1 MKRHLFEPTLAG
13 RRARALLVALAAASS
28 AGCIPAIII
37 GGVGTTMYMANDRRT
52 NDTMLADQR
61 IERTAA
67 SRIKTALGADVILDT
82 SSHNRNLLLVGRAKN
97 EEVKRRAGEI
107 AAKVD
112 GVRTVHNE
120 LELVA
125 ARMPSS
131 SATDAALT
139 TQVKA
144 RMVGNGDFDPLAVSV
159 TSDGGIV
166 YLQGLVTKAEGDAA
180 AKVAATTSGVT
191 KVVALFEYIE
201 KAPKPQPAPPAP
213 NQ

>member
-1 MKRHLFEPTLAG
+1 MTLRPLSRG
-13 RRARALLVALAAASS
+13 ALVAAFVALAS
-28 AGCIPAIII
+28 GCVPAIII

-61 IERTAA
+61 IERTAS
-67 SRIKTALGADVILDT
+67 SRIRTALGADVILDT

-107 AAKVD
+107 AAQID

-120 LELVA
+120 LELVSV
-125 ARMPSS
+125 RMPSS
-131 SATDAALT
+131 SANDAALT

-144 RMVGNGDFDPLAVSV
+144 RMVGNGTFDPLAVSV

-166 YLQGLVTKAEGDAA
+166 YLQGLVTRTEGEAA
-180 AKVAATTSGVT
+180 ARVAATTSGVT
-191 KVVALFEYIE
+191 KVIALFEYIE
-201 KAPKPQPAPPAP
+201 KAPAAKPAPQPV